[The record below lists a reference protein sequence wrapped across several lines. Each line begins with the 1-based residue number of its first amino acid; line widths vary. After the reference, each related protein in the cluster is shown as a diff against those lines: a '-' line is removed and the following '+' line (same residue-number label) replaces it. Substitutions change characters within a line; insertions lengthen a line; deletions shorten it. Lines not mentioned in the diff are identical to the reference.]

1 MDTTNHGEMGM
12 SGNLKQKLTRPS
24 IWLRL
29 VWMIVLAIA
38 FNVAEVVIVA
48 VVVFQFLATLFTR
61 KPNTQFTRFGRNLA
75 RYLQQI
81 TTFLTF
87 ATEEKPFPFS
97 RWPDEPHE
105 EPLVVENDKPMDSN
119 PKKAEPVVEND
130 EAAKPKKAAPR
141 KTTAT
146 RKPRTPPKKT
156 S

>member
-1 MDTTNHGEMGM
+1 M

-29 VWMIVLAIA
+29 VSMIVLAVA
-38 FNVAEVVIVA
+38 FNITEIVIFA

-81 TTFLTF
+81 ITFMTF
-87 ATEEKPFPFS
+87 VTEEKPFPFS

-105 EPLVVENDKPMDSN
+105 EPLVGENDKPMSS
-119 PKKAEPVVEND
+119 KTEEAETVAED
-130 EAAKPKKAAPR
+130 GEAAKPKKSAPR
-141 KTTAT
+141 KTTTT
-146 RKPRTPPKKT
+146 RKPRTPIKKT
-156 S
+156 HK